1 MRSFIPA
8 STLILTMLLLV
19 GCGSVQ
25 SIRLPET
32 DDMLVTSEDIDLPY
46 EPIGMIN
53 PYRVGFYL
61 FGVVDIN
68 SPASDELLID
78 LLNKQLI
85 AEARKL
91 GADGIITV
99 RYSLDHPNFFNWST
113 ESRATGTAI
122 KFK

>member
-1 MRSFIPA
+1 MRRFITESA
-8 STLILTMLLLV
+8 LLWTMLLFV

-53 PYRVGFYL
+53 AYRIGFYL

-68 SPASDELLID
+68 SPDSEELLMD
-78 LLNKQLI
+78 LLKKQLI

-99 RYSLDHPNFFNWST
+99 RYSLDHPSFFNWDT